1 MAKKKTGPA
10 EDQGKLLKEAQALG
24 KSLGMEYEDIAD
36 IQDQILK
43 KQIKSNQAL
52 FEAVKLT
59 KQSVDAYKL
68 RSKLE
73 DDAYTQQQEKI
84 KLDEKAKKLILDQTK
99 AARQYNSITEDLQDS
114 IKKSHKNIFSN
125 TEDTYNAQKKI
136 VNQRRQEIKE
146 AQELGHLSD
155 EDAAIQEASL
165 KAINDQIDA
174 TQKLQNEYQSQ
185 FESLSA
191 LGGFLKKNFGEVG
204 EILEGSINKGMEAFT
219 AEMAESGDSA
229 LASKK
234 AMKAFG
240 GEITSSIA
248 SMFTIAGAAALL
260 FKILEDASKEITE
273 FAAASGA
280 SVAQSEA
287 LVTSAKSYAA
297 ASGLSLATA
306 KESLVVQQEMIKAT
320 GNVNSLSAETATKV
334 VQIGEAFGY
343 GAELA
348 GKVQASMMGIGASAE
363 DAMKIQGFTSALAE
377 AAGVAPGAVMQDI
390 AQNAKITAKFFAGNP
405 KALAKAAVEA
415 AKMGMSLSDMVSV
428 ADKLLD
434 IEGSL
439 NSQFEASAMLGR
451 NINMDKARQL
461 ALDGKIELATKAA
474 LEQVGTLAEFEAMR
488 PLQKKKI
495 AEAAGLEVGQIEK
508 ALQLQEASKNMTDEQ
523 KAAVAKYGDAL
534 GDVSKMNE
542 EDILQ
547 RTSSLQAADELNATM
562 TQLKDMFTVAI
573 LPAAK
578 LFGTLL
584 SWALTPVAL
593 LVEGF
598 GEIYNFF
605 TGMSTTAN
613 VLAGILATIT
623 TFMLAIKAAQIVTT
637 QQAGLK
643 AAFDMQSQK
652 SLIIQGWTMLKTLG
666 TAIATAVAN
675 ITSMSAMTLGI
686 AGGIALAAGATA
698 YAFLNSKKTGDLGI
712 DANGGPVVM
721 SPREN
726 AIFQGTKNDDV
737 AMYPGATSG
746 GGSTDMSETNSL
758 LRQLLSAMN
767 TPVPVVIGDKA
778 INEIG
783 KQYAT
788 NSSYKPAG
796 SR

>member
-1 MAKKKTGPA
+1 MAKKKTNTV
-10 EDQGKLLKEAQALG
+10 EDQGKLLKESQAIG
-24 KSLGMEYEDIAD
+24 KALGMEFGDIAD
-36 IQDQILK
+36 IQEQILN

-52 FEAVKLT
+52 LESLKLA
-59 KQSVDAYKL
+59 KQSADANKI
-68 RSKLE
+68 RFRQE
-73 DDAYTQQQEKI
+73 DDILQKKIDGVNKQKEEKRLVAERIKQANQQQA
-84 KLDEKAKKLILDQTK
+84 LSDDLAK
-99 AARQYNSITEDLQDS
+99 SIQE
-114 IKKSHKNIFSN
+114 SHKNIFSN
-125 TEDTYNAQKKI
+125 TEDTYNAQKKL
-136 VNQRRQEIKE
+136 VNARKQEIIESRKNGE
-146 AQELGHLSD
+146 ISKDVARTLVDQLNALD
-155 EDAAIQEASL
+155 E
-165 KAINDQIDA
+165 QIDK
-174 TQKLQNEYQSQ
+174 TQSVQKEYQSQ

-229 LASKK
+229 LASKN
-234 AMKAFG
+234 AMSAFG

-260 FKILEDASKEITE
+260 FKTLEDASKEITD

-343 GAELA
+343 GAQLA
-348 GKVQASMMGIGASAE
+348 GQVQASMMSIGASAE

-377 AAGVAPGAVMQDI
+377 AAGVAPAAVMQDI
-390 AQNAKITAKFFAGNP
+390 AQNAKLTAKFFAGNP

-623 TFMLAIKAAQIVTT
+623 TFMLAIKAAQMATT
-637 QQAGLK
+637 IQAGLK
-643 AAFDMQSQK
+643 AAFDKQSEK
-652 SLIIQGWTMLKTLG
+652 SLIMQGWTMLKTLG